1 MRRSCVRNTQ
11 HIHRLRLLVRSRT
24 EAQRER
30 DRNRTAAAATE
41 RGGAGWG
48 CARVY
53 TVHPITMATTVASF
67 VARPM
72 AARPVARK
80 AMAGAP
86 LRATASNGSSTV
98 MRASWLPGSTPPAHL
113 KGTLP
118 GDFGAGL
125 LSCPLGTL
133 CGVWAPRD
141 SVAAADG
148 GWGRIGNGGLRTLAP
163 RGPAPPGWPAPR
175 R

>member
-1 MRRSCVRNTQ
+1 MRHSS
-11 HIHRLRLLVRSRT
+11 VRSNHRSFRPRQLVPGGRRPG
-24 EAQRER
+24 AGAI
-30 DRNRTAAAATE
+30 RTAQEAATE
-41 RGGAGWG
+41 RVGAGWG
-48 CARVY
+48 RALVC

-118 GDFGAGL
+118 GDFGA
-125 LSCPLGTL
+125 
-133 CGVWAPRD
+133 
-141 SVAAADG
+141 
-148 GWGRIGNGGLRTLAP
+148 
-163 RGPAPPGWPAPR
+163 
-175 R
+175 